1 MRVLKVLSVACA
13 LGFVSVAAQAQNVG
27 DEFQVPVTD
36 RFIEGEVGGSGE
48 FRRIYAFLWDVIV
61 VNDRIA
67 VCGVGYF
74 REPRARTVVN
84 QSLRNATISLNGEV
98 IQTGIQ
104 FFSRAMTSRR
114 MPATPAT
121 CVLTA
126 AAFPRG
132 GVDIELFIGGGT
144 IRN

>member
-1 MRVLKVLSVACA
+1 MRVLRVLSVVCA

-36 RFIEGEVGGSGE
+36 RFSEGEVGASGE
-48 FRRIYAFLWDVIV
+48 FRRIYAFLWDATV

-74 REPRARTVVN
+74 REPRARAVVN
-84 QSLRNATISLNGEV
+84 RSLRNATISLNGEV

-104 FFSRAMTSRR
+104 FFSRATSSRR
-114 MPATPAT
+114 LTTTPAT

-126 AAFPRG
+126 AAVPRG
-132 GVDIELFIGGGT
+132 GVEIELFIGGGT